1 MTFAHPWV
9 LLLLAVL
16 PLLPLLRRR
25 LDRVQPIPL
34 PGIGDAPWVRGATW
48 RVRLRGMPEL
58 LRLCAVGCVVVALAR
73 PQETTGWT
81 TTSTEGVAIQ
91 VVYDRSGSMR
101 EPMPDNESATK
112 NEVARKALV
121 DFVKGDGGSL
131 RGREGDMVGL
141 IAFARFAD
149 TISPM
154 ARVHGPLLDA
164 AARLQPVEN
173 REAEDGTA
181 IGDALALA
189 ASRLKRAE
197 EEVAR
202 ATSREGGKPS
212 FEIKSKVIVLMTD
225 GQNNAGET
233 SPVDAAELSRRWGIR
248 IYAIGVGAGDRTA
261 TIDTLFGRQVVSRGN
276 AVDERLL
283 TRIAES
289 TGGAYF
295 SAGTTK
301 SLEDA
306 YAAIDSLEK
315 SRIDS
320 TRHSSKKERFLPL
333 ALAAAGLLAAEW
345 LLASLVV
352 RRIT

>member
-9 LLLLAVL
+9 LLLLLAVAL
-16 PLLPLLRRR
+16 VPLLRRR
-25 LDRVQPIPL
+25 LHRTPPIVL
-34 PGIGDAPWVRGATW
+34 PGVSEGPAGGVTW
-48 RVRLRGMPEL
+48 RVRLRGVPIVLRMCGLAL
-58 LRLCAVGCVVVALAR
+58 LVVALAR

-91 VVYDRSGSMR
+91 IVYDRSGSMR
-101 EPMPDNESATK
+101 EPMPDNESMTK
-112 NEVARKALV
+112 NEVARDALV
-121 DFVKGDGGSL
+121 KFVKGDGTSL

-149 TISPM
+149 TIAPM
-154 ARVHGPLLDA
+154 ARVHGPLLDV

-173 REAEDGTA
+173 RAAEDGTA

-197 EEVAR
+197 EEIAR
-202 ATSREGGKPS
+202 ASVREGGTPS

-225 GQNNAGET
+225 GQNNAGEA
-233 SPVDAAELSRRWGIR
+233 SPVDAAELAERWGIR
-248 IYAIGVGAGDRTA
+248 IYAIGVGAGERTTA
-261 TIDTLFGRQVVSRGN
+261 IDTPFGRQIVPRGN

-283 TRIAES
+283 THIAES

-295 SAGTTK
+295 SAGTTR
-301 SLEDA
+301 SLEEA

-320 TRHSSKKERFLPL
+320 TRHSSRTERFLPL
-333 ALAAAGLLAAEW
+333 VIAAAAALGAEW
-345 LLASLVV
+345 LTALLLF

>member
-1 MTFAHPWV
+1 MSFAHPWV
-9 LLLLAVL
+9 LWLLAL
-16 PLLPLLRRR
+16 IALLPLVRRR
-25 LDRVQPIPL
+25 LDRPAPIPL
-34 PGIGDAPWVRGATW
+34 PGFARTAPPGSATW
-48 RVRLRGMPEL
+48 RVRLRGLPGF
-58 LRLCAVGCVVVALAR
+58 LRLVALGLLVVALAR

-101 EPMPDNESATK
+101 EPMPDDESKTK

-121 DFVKGDGGSL
+121 DFVKGDGGTL

-164 AARLQPVEN
+164 AARLQPVDN
-173 REAEDGTA
+173 RAAEDGTA

-202 ATSREGGKPS
+202 STAREGGKPS

-225 GQNNAGET
+225 GQNNAGEA
-233 SPVDAAELSRRWGIR
+233 SPLDAAELAKRWGIR

-261 TIDTLFGRQVVSRGN
+261 AIDTPFGRQLIPRGN

-283 TRIAES
+283 TQIAES
-289 TGGAYF
+289 TGGSYF
-295 SAGTTK
+295 SAGTTA
-301 SLEDA
+301 SLEAA

-320 TRHSSKKERFLPL
+320 TRHSNKTERFLPF
-333 ALAAAGLLAAEW
+333 ALAAAGTLAAEW
-345 LLASLVV
+345 LLASLLL